1 MRPSKRV
8 LTIKPPRTRSS
19 TEVNCSESNTNL
31 GSDEVAEPEAEAI
44 SKENSDANSLGSN
57 NGVLGGIYQQSIEDN
72 TKNQMWLPEAG

>member
-57 NGVLGGIYQQSIEDN
+57 IIITVLKFFAD
-72 TKNQMWLPEAG
+72 LAVF

>member
-57 NGVLGGIYQQSIEDN
+57 KSICVIASVCE
-72 TKNQMWLPEAG
+72 TSKLSVH